1 MKRTLVLT
9 LLSLVLCFESLT
21 AQKTISGT
29 IQDENNEP
37 LIGATIIMKGTNQ
50 GTVSDVN
57 GNYSIE
63 VRDENDI
70 LVFSFLGYLTEE
82 IPVGSKSSVNVSLIP
97 DFTGMEEVV
106 VIGYGTIKKRDLT
119 APVASIG
126 AEQIKDIPLA
136 STAQAL
142 TGRLAGVSVTTS
154 EGSPDAEVKIRVRG
168 GGSITQNNDP
178 LYIVDGFPVDGIGDI
193 SPNDIESIDV
203 LKDASSTAIY
213 GARGANGVIIVTTK
227 SGIKDRISIN
237 YNFYTGL
244 KQLPKKMAVL
254 SPEEFVLY
262 QYERSGSSVPE
273 RNQFEDIYGTWE
285 QMDSLYNNISGTDWQ
300 EEVFGRN
307 ARTTSHNLSIR
318 GGAEKFGYNLSYTNN
333 DYQGIMIE
341 SGYKRN
347 NINLKLNVK
356 ATDKLS
362 IDLGTR
368 YSDLKVMGSGT
379 SDPGKASENRLKH
392 SVTYRPIEGFSDDPD
407 LDFDDNEYTSVSGLS
422 DPVEL
427 TRDEYERKHK
437 ITTNFNGALNFMP
450 FEDLV
455 FRSDVGYYTTQD
467 NRDRFYGITTYLARR
482 YADMP
487 VVKVNKDNL
496 NRIRWANTLNYTKND
511 LGSGHN
517 ITVLL
522 GQELVNTK
530 ILEFEQETREYS
542 TALTPELALGN
553 LELGEAPQPADS
565 YESEDKLLSYFGRL
579 NYGYKDK
586 YLAQIS
592 LRADGSSKFRNA
604 WGFFPSGSIAWR
616 ISEENF
622 MENVSFISSLKLRA
636 SYGHAGNNRIDD
648 LYFLNKYESD
658 PEKQYF
664 LNENPAAYL
673 YRKEPFNPYLTWE
686 TTITRDLG
694 LDLGIF
700 NQRLYVT
707 LDYYYNSTKDL
718 LVDVPLDPSTGYES
732 QIQNIGSTTNY
743 GFEAAFD
750 AYLIEKGD
758 FKLSM
763 NFNIAFNRN
772 RVDKLGEDLK
782 IAYFTS
788 GWSDDT
794 GYDYIVRVG
803 DPVGLMYGFETDG
816 FYTVDDFEI
825 DPETGEFLFDDNGD
839 YVLKPDV
846 ADSRNVLFEGFGPGS
861 YKLRNLADPVDSLG
875 NPIDDG
881 NLVTFADDRKVIG
894 NANPKHIGGI
904 NIMAQYK
911 GFDLSIF
918 LNWVYGNDIY
928 NANKI
933 EFTSGYKAYTNLLE
947 DMNSDVRW
955 MTVDEN
961 GDEVTNPEELAA
973 LNQDATMWKPPT
985 GRYLFHSW
993 AVEDGSFLRINNV
1006 TLGYSFPQKWL
1017 NKVLIQN
1024 FRIFFTIN
1032 NLYTFTNYSGYD
1044 PEVDTRRGTENEP
1057 NPLTPGVDY
1066 SAYPKSRMFLL
1077 GLNVTL

>member
-1 MKRTLVLT
+1 MKRVLIIF
-9 LLSLVLCFESLT
+9 LFSFILSFAGVW
-21 AQKTISGT
+21 AQKTITGI
-29 IQDENNEP
+29 IQDENDEP
-37 LIGATIIMKGTNQ
+37 LIGATIVMKGTNQ

-57 GNYSIE
+57 GYYSIE

-70 LVFSFLGYLTEE
+70 LVFSFLGYLAEE
-82 IPVGSKSSVNVSLIP
+82 IPVGSKSSVNVNLIP

-119 APVASIG
+119 APVASVN
-126 AEQIKDIPLA
+126 AEQIKDMPLA

-168 GGSITQNNDP
+168 GGSITQDNDP
-178 LYIVDGFPVDGIGDI
+178 LYIVDGFPVDGISDI

-227 SGIKDRISIN
+227 SGTKDKIRVN

-244 KQLPKKMAVL
+244 KQLPKKLAVL

-285 QMDSLYNNISGTDWQ
+285 QMDGLYSNVSGTDWQ

-318 GGAEKFGYNLSYTNN
+318 GGAEKFSYNVSYTNN
-333 DYQGIMIE
+333 DDQGIMIE

-356 ATDKLS
+356 ATDRLS
-362 IDLGTR
+362 LDLSAR

-379 SDPGKASENRLKH
+379 SDPGKASQNRLKH
-392 SVTYRPIEGFSDDPD
+392 SVTYRPIEGFSDDPEF
-407 LDFDDNEYTSVSGLS
+407 DFDDDEYYSVSGLT

-427 TRDEYERKHK
+427 AMDEYRQKHTV
-437 ITTNFNGALNFMP
+437 TTNFNGALNYNL
-450 FEDLV
+450 FEDLL
-455 FRSDVGYYTTQD
+455 FRSDIGYYTD
-467 NRDRFYGITTYLARR
+467 EENEDRFYGLTTYLARR

-487 VVKVNKDNL
+487 VVRVSNDDMD
-496 NRIRWANTLNYTKND
+496 RIRWANTLNYTKSD
-511 LGSGHN
+511 LENGHDIN
-517 ITVLL
+517 LLL
-522 GQELVNTK
+522 GQELLHTNTREY
-530 ILEFEQETREYS
+530 LQETREFP
-542 TALTPELALGN
+542 TALTPELALGMMS
-553 LELGEAPQPADS
+553 LGEDPQPADS
-565 YESEDKLLSYFGRL
+565 YNSQDKLLSFFGRI

-586 YLAQIS
+586 YLLQAS
-592 LRADGSSKFRNA
+592 LRADGSSKFTKANR
-604 WGFFPSGSIAWR
+604 WGFFPSGSVAWR

-622 MENVSFISSLKLRA
+622 MDNIAFVSSLKLRL
-636 SYGHAGNNRIDD
+636 SYGHAGNNRIPDY
-648 LYFLNKYESD
+648 YFLSRFETD
-658 PEKQYF
+658 PAKQYF
-664 LNENPAAYL
+664 LNESPTAYL
-673 YRKEPFNPYLTWE
+673 YRPEPYNPDLKWE
-686 TTITRDLG
+686 TTITRDIG

-700 NQRLYVT
+700 NERLQII

-718 LVDVPLDPSTGYES
+718 LVEVPLDPSTGYES

-743 GFEAAFD
+743 GFETAVN
-750 AYLIEKGD
+750 AYVIDKGD
-758 FKLSM
+758 FKLSV
-763 NFNIAFNRN
+763 NFNIALNRN
-772 RVDKLGEDLK
+772 RVDKLGEGVE
-782 IAYFTS
+782 IGYVPS
-788 GWSDDT
+788 EWSDDT

-803 DPVGLMYGFETDG
+803 DPIGLMYGFETDG

-825 DPETGEFLFDDNGD
+825 DPETGEFLYDENGD
-839 YVLKPDV
+839 YLLKPGI

-875 NPIDDG
+875 NPVNDG

-894 NANPKHIGGI
+894 NANPKHIGGL
-904 NIMAQYK
+904 NIMAQYR

-947 DMNSDVRW
+947 NMNSDVRW

-961 GDEVTNPEELAA
+961 GDEVTDPEELAA

-1017 NKVLIQN
+1017 NKVFIQN

-1044 PEVDTRRGTENEP
+1044 PEVDTRRDTP
-1057 NPLTPGVDY
+1057 MTPGVDY
-1066 SAYPKSRMFLL
+1066 SAYPRSRMYLI
-1077 GLNVTL
+1077 GLNLTL